1 MRQVVQVAQE
11 TSKCTTDSM
20 TNTTTEYQGSI
31 TQEVSEP
38 LWNTQL
44 STSHEGQLCIAEGL
58 QQQTTE
64 IRRQVKE
71 QESEEMDE
79 IKKPDTMTTQKEK
92 SFEFGPTADKGEAM
106 QPADIRT
113 DSEHETEQ
121 EVSKVHELETQWHKV
136 GFTRSIDTEIECF
149 KEKRRGVLKGLQETV
164 TISQVWEALR
174 EKRRHKF
181 EGEETMNQNEEVVC
195 NREIKELIHQH
206 EVLTVQEIQANR
218 ESLEHREKAR
228 WKHHEIT
235 ALRASGRSL
244 LAPSVMR
251 ELEILKEEE
260 QKHMKACQ
268 RWEELKEAQRHD
280 NTTSHAGEVNMQRL
294 THKVVECTMEQSKKQ
309 DVIARERRECEEAGN
324 KNLREAKEN
333 YVDMLQTGNAEVI
346 KDALTILK
354 YIAKHNAI
362 DRLNS
367 SNADPVTKVHEFLK
381 EEVLCLT
388 EKVKTQLQKE
398 TED

>member
-1 MRQVVQVAQE
+1 
-11 TSKCTTDSM
+11 
-20 TNTTTEYQGSI
+20 
-31 TQEVSEP
+31 
-38 LWNTQL
+38 
-44 STSHEGQLCIAEGL
+44 
-58 QQQTTE
+58 
-64 IRRQVKE
+64 
-71 QESEEMDE
+71 
-79 IKKPDTMTTQKEK
+79 
-92 SFEFGPTADKGEAM
+92 
-106 QPADIRT
+106 
-113 DSEHETEQ
+113 
-121 EVSKVHELETQWHKV
+121 
-136 GFTRSIDTEIECF
+136 
-149 KEKRRGVLKGLQETV
+149 
-164 TISQVWEALR
+164 
-174 EKRRHKF
+174 
-181 EGEETMNQNEEVVC
+181 MNQNEEVVC
-195 NREIKELIHQH
+195 NREIEELIHQH